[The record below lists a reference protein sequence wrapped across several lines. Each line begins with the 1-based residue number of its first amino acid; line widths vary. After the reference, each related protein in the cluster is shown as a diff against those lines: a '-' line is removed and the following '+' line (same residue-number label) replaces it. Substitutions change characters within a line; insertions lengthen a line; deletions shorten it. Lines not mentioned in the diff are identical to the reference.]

1 MRSLIFH
8 QCQRKTVM
16 KVMQRDAWASRQT
29 DSVRQGPCTI
39 GERRRMSG
47 STAPYHQASFN

>member
-16 KVMQRDAWASRQT
+16 KVMQRDARASRQT